1 MRRGVKE
8 RRLSV
13 NLCCKS
19 RGRSPTRWGLG
30 RRPHGGSR
38 ACRYGPQVS
47 SVWRRRRRGG
57 WGRRRPRGSALP
69 SARTPSA
76 GWPGSSTGGRA
87 RDAVPQGTGEGGGW
101 DRALGL
107 GMERSARVQ
116 YNQRRTLENSD
127 ATPSHAS
134 YRAEDGLWIWWLLQ
148 RPTSYPLL
156 DLPY

>member
-1 MRRGVKE
+1 VEE
-8 RRLSV
+8 RRLSI

-47 SVWRRRRRGG
+47 SVWRRRRRCG

-76 GWPGSSTGGRA
+76 GWPGSSTGGRPPHPRGSA
-87 RDAVPQGTGEGGGW
+87 RAALRSQSPPACGSA
-101 DRALGL
+101 RADGL
-107 GMERSARVQ
+107 RAPDGLPRSRRSAPLAQASGPGARFI
-116 YNQRRTLENSD
+116 LE
-127 ATPSHAS
+127 ALH
-134 YRAEDGLWIWWLLQ
+134 
-148 RPTSYPLL
+148 
-156 DLPY
+156 